1 MLSLDLS
8 FYNWELFTSY
18 ILKGLVFSVQ
28 LTVIATVGGIAFVI
42 ESAELEVS
50 EVNS

>member
-1 MLSLDLS
+1 MLMSLIIIG
-8 FYNWELFTSY
+8 NILFGKLAQGGQVRIY
-18 ILKGLVFSVQ
+18 IDNDD
-28 LTVIATVGGIAFVI
+28 IAFVI